1 MGIHVQL
8 MSFHV
13 PCLQSFS
20 QIQPLFGVALG
31 GVVLSVFLLDQSDKT
46 HQKEVTME
54 YDLESTN
61 I

>member
-1 MGIHVQL
+1 MQL

-20 QIQPLFGVALG
+20 QIKPLFGVALG

-46 HQKEVTME
+46 HQKKVTME